1 MTPEQRS
8 QLIALAKLAL
18 EGEKGWTECF
28 VTFPDAHAILVE
40 LVESI
45 ERETVAEHGNQYDAG
60 FNYGIRRAARIVD
73 AARARLASKAQPRNI
88 TEPQEVEP
96 LEGNDDLP
104 PAMSDSRS
112 RARVRDELGAIILQ
126 AILRNVWNDKAI
138 SAEVDR
144 VLGLLCDRAVP
155 NKPAVSF
162 LDDVKEGRL

>member
-126 AILRNVWNDKAI
+126 ADKAI